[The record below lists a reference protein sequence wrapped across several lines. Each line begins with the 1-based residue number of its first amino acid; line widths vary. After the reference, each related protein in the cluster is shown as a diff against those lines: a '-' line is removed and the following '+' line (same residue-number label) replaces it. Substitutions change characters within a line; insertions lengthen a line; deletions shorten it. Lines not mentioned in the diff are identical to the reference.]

1 MPLIKD
7 GQFVEDS
14 WSVLAEDDEI
24 PGRGDVIV
32 PLERY
37 LSDTDA
43 FNRRVGRVG
52 VALENTAAPDD
63 IAAHL
68 NDIDLVALDFPAF
81 TDGRAYSQAR
91 QLRHQLGF
99 SGELRATG
107 NVLAD
112 QAGFLKQVGFD
123 SFEVASDQSIDV
135 WIKAGDA
142 VTLAYQRG
150 YDGNRRTRD
159 KLRPSPAPKHP
170 SHCAA
175 AAEQPV
181 PA

>member
-14 WSVLAEDDEI
+14 WTVLQQDDEV
-24 PGRGDVIV
+24 PPKGDVIV

-37 LSDTDA
+37 LSDTDEL
-43 FNRRVGRVG
+43 NRRVGRVG
-52 VALENTAAPDD
+52 VALENTADPDD
-63 IAAHL
+63 IAPYL
-68 NDIDLVALDFPAF
+68 NDIDLVALTFPAF

-91 QLRHQLGF
+91 QLRHHLGF
-99 SGELRATG
+99 GGELRATG

-123 SFEVASDQSIDV
+123 AFEVTPNQSIDIWV
-135 WIKAGDA
+135 KASEA

-150 YDGNRRTRD
+150 YDGNRKTRD
-159 KLRPSPAPKHP
+159 KLRPSPLPQHP
-170 SHCAA
+170 SDCAA
-175 AAEQPV
+175 VAEQSA

>member
-7 GQFVEDS
+7 GRFIEDG
-14 WSVLAEDDEI
+14 WTVLDHDADI
-24 PGRGDVIV
+24 PGSGDVIV

-37 LSDTDA
+37 LSQADEL
-43 FNRRVGRVG
+43 NRRVGRVG
-52 VALENTAAPDD
+52 VALENTADPED
-63 IAAHL
+63 IAPYL
-68 NDIDLVALDFPAF
+68 SDIDLVALAFPAF

-91 QLRHQLGF
+91 QLRHQLDYT
-99 SGELRATG
+99 GELRATG

-112 QAGFLKQVGFD
+112 QAGFLRQVGFD

-135 WIKAGDA
+135 WTKASNA
-142 VTLAYQRG
+142 VTLTYQRG

-159 KLRPSPAPKHP
+159 KLRPSPAAKHP

-175 AAEQPV
+175 VAEQSV

>member
-7 GQFVEDS
+7 GHFIEDS
-14 WSVLAEDDEI
+14 WTVLDQDEEV
-24 PGRGDVIV
+24 PTKGDVIV

-37 LSDTDA
+37 LAQPDA
-43 FNRRVGRVG
+43 LNRRVGRVG
-52 VALENTAAPDD
+52 VALENTADPED
-63 IAAHL
+63 IAPYL
-68 NDIDLVALDFPAF
+68 GDIDLVALAFPAF

-91 QLRHQLGF
+91 QLRNQLGF

-123 SFEVASDQSIDV
+123 GFEVASDLSIDV
-135 WIKAGDA
+135 WHKASNA

-150 YDGNRRTRD
+150 YDGNRKTRD